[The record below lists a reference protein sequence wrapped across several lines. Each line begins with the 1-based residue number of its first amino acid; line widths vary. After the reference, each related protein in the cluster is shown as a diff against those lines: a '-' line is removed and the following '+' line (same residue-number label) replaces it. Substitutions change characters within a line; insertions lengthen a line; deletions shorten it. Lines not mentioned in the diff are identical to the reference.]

1 MATFVDHVTLH
12 LRAGNGGN
20 GCVSVKREKFKP
32 LAGPDGGNGGN
43 GGDIVL
49 VADPQVTTLLGF
61 HRSPHRS
68 SGNGGPGM
76 GDHRNGANG
85 ELMELSVPLG
95 TVVKDAE
102 GNELSDMTEPGFRLV
117 VAPGGQGGLGNAALA
132 STKRKAPGFALLG
145 TLGWE
150 GDVQL
155 VLKTV
160 ADVALVGYPSA
171 GKSSLIAAM
180 SAARPKIAD
189 YPFTTLHPNL
199 GVVQAG
205 ESRYTVA
212 DVPGLIEGA
221 SEGKGLGLE
230 FLRHVERCT
239 ALLHVLDCATLEPG
253 RDPLSDL
260 DVILGELAAYPVPEG
275 QKPLLERPQLIA
287 LNKVDVPEA
296 RELAGFVRGD
306 LEARGYR
313 VFEISTVSH
322 EGLKQ
327 LNYALAEVVETG
339 RVEAAAAAAAKP
351 RIVIRPKAVDDGGFE
366 VRVEGG
372 SFGNIYRILGAK
384 PERWVQQTDF
394 TNDEA
399 VGFLADRLAKLGIEN
414 ELFKAGAVSGSTVI
428 IGPGHGVV
436 FDWEPTLTSTAELI
450 TAPRGTD
457 ARLDEP
463 RRRTSN
469 ERREEYFGRM
479 DAKAAARAELIR
491 EREAGLWHSEGDE
504 FDGNSDTGTIDDL
517 AADVATT
524 GDAAT
529 GEAATDK
536 AAIDE
541 AAIVGAT
548 DGDTVNGDTVN
559 GDTVNGGVGVSE
571 GAEGEKE

>member
-1 MATFVDHVTLH
+1 MFVFIATERGIPMATFVDQVTLH

-49 VADPQVTTLLGF
+49 VADPQVTTLLSF

-68 SGNGGPGM
+68 SANGGPGM
-76 GDHRNGANG
+76 GDHRNGYSSDII
-85 ELMELSVPLG
+85 ELSVPLG
-95 TVVKDAE
+95 TVVKDTE
-102 GNELSDMTEPGFRLV
+102 GNQLADMTEVGDRIV

-145 TLGWE
+145 TYGWE
-150 GDVQL
+150 GDVL
-155 VLKTV
+155 LELKTV

-199 GVVQAG
+199 GVVDAG
-205 ESRYTVA
+205 EVRYTVA

-239 ALLHVLDCATLEPG
+239 ALLHVLDCATLDPG
-253 RDPLSDL
+253 RDPISDL
-260 DVILGELAAYPVPEG
+260 DVILGELAAYPVPDG
-275 QKPLLERPQLIA
+275 QTPLLERPQLIA
-287 LNKVDVPEA
+287 LNKIDVPEG
-296 RELAGFVRGD
+296 RELAAFVKAE
-306 LEARGYR
+306 LEERGYR

-322 EGLKQ
+322 EGLRQ
-327 LNYALAEVVETG
+327 LNFALAETVEAG
-339 RVEAAAAAAAKP
+339 RITSAEAAALKP
-351 RIVIRPKAVDDGGFE
+351 RIVIRPKAVDDSGFI

-372 SFGNIYRILGAK
+372 SFGNIFRILGAK

-394 TNDEA
+394 KNDEA
-399 VGFLADRLAKLGIEN
+399 VGFLADRLAKLGTED
-414 ELFKAGAVSGSTVI
+414 ELFKAGAVAGSTVV
-428 IGPGHGVV
+428 IGPGDGMI

-457 ARLDEP
+457 SRMDDSK
-463 RRRTSN
+463 RRTSN
-469 ERREEYFGRM
+469 ERREEYLGRM

-491 EREAGLWHSEGDE
+491 EREAGMWS
-504 FDGNSDTGTIDDL
+504 
-517 AADVATT
+517 
-524 GDAAT
+524 T
-529 GEAATDK
+529 GE
-536 AAIDE
+536 E
-541 AAIVGAT
+541 EYNGT
-548 DGDTVNGDTVN
+548 DGEVTENNASRRRTKE
-559 GDTVNGGVGVSE
+559 GGSE
-571 GAEGEKE
+571 